1 MKELLEQLKGVR
13 EEITVKKQYLGEA
26 KEREELIKQAIIN
39 KMHDQE
45 LESARFNNVT
55 TTLQYRYTLKVI
67 DEKKLVKYLKSMN
80 LTDYI
85 SERPNELFEVYRK
98 EAERQEKV
106 VPGTEMQETEY
117 LNVRERK
124 NDIQSN

>member
-26 KEREELIKQAIIN
+26 KEREELIKQAIID

-45 LESARFNNVT
+45 LESARFNDVT
-55 TTLQYRYTLKVI
+55 TTLQYRHTLKVI
-67 DEKKLVKYLKSMN
+67 DENKLVKYLKSMN